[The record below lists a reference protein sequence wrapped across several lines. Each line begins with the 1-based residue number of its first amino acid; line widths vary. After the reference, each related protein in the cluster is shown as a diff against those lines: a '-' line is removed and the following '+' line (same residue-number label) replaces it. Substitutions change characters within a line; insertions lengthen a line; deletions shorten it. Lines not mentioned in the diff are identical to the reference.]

1 LTKFLIFKHKH
12 IDTVKDLW
20 LNTFSENLLSI
31 IGQKMIRSYL
41 INFLKNQENK
51 GFLLF
56 HQNKM
61 IAFVLFGSEKK
72 IIKKIFLSN
81 FVIIIFSFIKLFF
94 FLEIKKII
102 TYFNVLIFL
111 FLSNNK
117 FEIKNKNTE
126 LLIIV
131 VDKNYQGKGFGQKL
145 IKFSLRDNY
154 FENLKTIYVKT
165 LDNTNKKVKF
175 YKKNG
180 FKYKHKIFNRT
191 YLELK
196 T

>member
-1 LTKFLIFKHKH
+1 MIKFLIFNHKH

-56 HQNKM
+56 HKNKM

-117 FEIKNKNTE
+117 FEIKKKNTE

-131 VDKNYQGKGFGQKL
+131 VDKNYQKKGFGQKL

-154 FENLKTIYVKT
+154 FENLKTIFVKT
-165 LDNTNKKVKF
+165 LDNTNTKVKF